1 MLKTGIMRR
10 IDDIDSDLL
19 ETRYVKSLVFGK
31 GQIAVISGIPIY
43 DSIIKSG
50 DTFQI
55 LDEFQYRYNEQQIAI
70 RYRYEDYI
78 SDKDMQATIT
88 GLGMNPDAFW
98 LLIVFCFDYACD
110 CCYNGIQIAK
120 SAKEHIS
127 DLIDMILEKV
137 EVSGKKVL
145 LKEDM
150 TLTLKMKG
158 KSMSINSGKAIINIA
173 NILQNH
179 MDEIEDSSFFKGKND
194 KYYEDF
200 EESDSVQIWFFAKL
214 MLYFFELHPEFK
226 GRATKGS
233 GISLNKHVL
242 ISNLIYYT
250 GLSRN
255 EKFLNDDETLKGY
268 LRQYKN
274 KDFKNRGSIYN

>member
-1 MLKTGIMRR
+1 MKR
-10 IDDIDSDLL
+10 IDDIESDLI
-19 ETRYVKSLVFGK
+19 ETRYVKSMIWGK
-31 GQIAVISGIPIY
+31 GEIAVISGLSIF
-43 DSIIKSG
+43 DSIIKSSAG
-50 DTFQI
+50 VMV
-55 LDEFQYRYNEQQIAI
+55 LDEFQYRYNEQKIAL
-70 RYRYEDYI
+70 RYKYEDYI
-78 SDKDMQATIT
+78 NDKDMQATIT

-98 LLIVFCFDYACD
+98 LLIVFCYDYACD
-110 CCYNGIQIAK
+110 CCYSGVQIAK
-120 SAKEHIS
+120 SAKEHLS
-127 DLIDMILEKV
+127 DLVNMITENM
-137 EVSGKKVL
+137 EVYNNAKIL

-158 KSMSINSGKAIINIA
+158 KSMSITSGKAIINIA
-173 NILQNH
+173 NILEKH
-179 MDEIEDSSFFKGKND
+179 MDEIEDSSLFRGIND
-194 KYYEDF
+194 KHYEDF
-200 EESDSVQIWFFAKL
+200 EESDSVLIWFFAKL
-214 MLYFFELHPEFK
+214 FLYFFELHPEFK

-250 GLSRN
+250 GLTRN

>member
-1 MLKTGIMRR
+1 MKR
-10 IDDIDSDLL
+10 IDDIESDLI
-19 ETRYVKSLVFGK
+19 ETRYVKSMIQGK
-31 GQIAVISGIPIY
+31 GENAVISGLSIF
-43 DSIIKSG
+43 DSLIKSSAG
-50 DTFQI
+50 VMV
-55 LDEFQYRYNEQQIAI
+55 LEEFQYRYNEQKIAL
-70 RYRYEDYI
+70 RYKYEDYI
-78 SDKDMQATIT
+78 NDKDMQATIT

-98 LLIVFCFDYACD
+98 LLIVFCYDYACD
-110 CCYNGIQIAK
+110 CCYSGVQIAK
-120 SAKEHIS
+120 SAKEHLS
-127 DLIDMILEKV
+127 DLVNMITENM
-137 EVSGKKVL
+137 EVYNNAKIL

-158 KSMSINSGKAIINIA
+158 KSMSITSGKAIINIA
-173 NILQNH
+173 NILEKH
-179 MDEIEDSSFFKGKND
+179 MDEIEDSSLFRGIND
-194 KYYEDF
+194 KHYEDF
-200 EESDSVQIWFFAKL
+200 EESDSVLIWFFAKL

-233 GISLNKHVL
+233 GVSLNKHVL

-274 KDFKNRGSIYN
+274 KDFKNRGNIYN